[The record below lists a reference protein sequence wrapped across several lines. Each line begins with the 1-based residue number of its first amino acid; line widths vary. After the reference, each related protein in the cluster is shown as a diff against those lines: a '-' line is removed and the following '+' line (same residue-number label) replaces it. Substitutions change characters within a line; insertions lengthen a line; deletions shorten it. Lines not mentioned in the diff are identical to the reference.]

1 MVLPLATVLVQGV
14 IQGVG
19 PGVLGAGLTARGGPF
34 DTAERSPKIAPGAI
48 LRLALD
54 IQALSEA
61 GRTPVVSTDPFT
73 GDTVL
78 STAGQ
83 QDVLFDILG
92 ERFARE
98 TLRGT
103 PEESAE
109 IFRQREAFIESR
121 RQFPVF
127 PGGPE
132 AAVNQIRANVVA
144 DLSRVSPTVI
154 APGVV
159 SSARPAAMSRRLAG
173 PCAGITTG
181 FERLKCARGGIS

>member
-1 MVLPLATVLVQGV
+1 MVLPLGTVLVSG
-14 IQGVG
+14 IISGVG

-34 DTAERSPKIAPGAI
+34 DTAVRSPRIPVGAS
-48 LRLALD
+48 LQLAID
-54 IQALSEA
+54 IGALSEQ
-61 GRTPVVSTDPFT
+61 GLSPRISTDPFT
-73 GDTVL
+73 GNIVL
-78 STAGQ
+78 STKGQ
-83 QDVLFDILG
+83 EGVLFDILG

-103 PEESAE
+103 PEESAA
-109 IFRQREAFIESR
+109 IFREREAFIESR

-127 PGGPE
+127 PGGAE
-132 AAVNQIRANVVA
+132 APVNQIRANVVA

-181 FERLKCARGGIS
+181 FERLNCARGGIS